1 MNNVLIIEDDKE
13 ICVMIKDH
21 LEKYNYQVFFTL
33 TGANAIERIKEL
45 SPDLIILDLMLPF
58 ISGDELIRNI
68 RKFSDVPVIV
78 VSAKSLTFN
87 KVELLRLGADD
98 YLASINK
105 STHVGQ
111 PVLSVLFA
119 LLSLAGDSPPASK
132 RTKIPR
138 KSKAVRCE
146 AVLPEQKCS
155 QTRKR
160 PQRILCVFSRALTR
174 YEGISARQN
183 RVCPCQS
190 TLTKPFDL
198 DELLARIERNLLR
211 SQKDTPNLC
220 LTFGE
225 LSINT
230 SSKIVT
236 VADEIIVLT
245 AKEYQLVELL
255 AKYPD
260 KVFSKQN
267 LYESIWQEPF
277 ARDNDV
283 INTHISNL
291 RKKLKGEGCRIK
303 TIWGL
308 GYRFAK

>member
-1 MNNVLIIEDDKE
+1 MTISARWLIFS
-13 ICVMIKDH
+13 
-21 LEKYNYQVFFTL
+21 YPTL
-33 TGANAIERIKEL
+33 TQ
-45 SPDLIILDLMLPF
+45 
-58 ISGDELIRNI
+58 
-68 RKFSDVPVIV
+68 PVRALQSTGKSKTYFTWHYAFV
-78 VSAKSLTFN
+78 KNSLTFN

-98 YLASINK
+98 Y
-105 STHVGQ
+105 
-111 PVLSVLFA
+111 
-119 LLSLAGDSPPASK
+119 
-132 RTKIPR
+132 
-138 KSKAVRCE
+138 
-146 AVLPEQKCS
+146 
-155 QTRKR
+155 
-160 PQRILCVFSRALTR
+160 
-174 YEGISARQN
+174 
-183 RVCPCQS
+183 
-190 TLTKPFDL
+190 LTKPFDL

>member
-1 MNNVLIIEDDKE
+1 
-13 ICVMIKDH
+13 
-21 LEKYNYQVFFTL
+21 
-33 TGANAIERIKEL
+33 
-45 SPDLIILDLMLPF
+45 MLARYRHSIPT
-58 ISGDELIRNI
+58 IS
-68 RKFSDVPVIV
+68 
-78 VSAKSLTFN
+78 
-87 KVELLRLGADD
+87 D
-98 YLASINK
+98 Y
-105 STHVGQ
+105 
-111 PVLSVLFA
+111 
-119 LLSLAGDSPPASK
+119 
-132 RTKIPR
+132 
-138 KSKAVRCE
+138 
-146 AVLPEQKCS
+146 
-155 QTRKR
+155 
-160 PQRILCVFSRALTR
+160 
-174 YEGISARQN
+174 
-183 RVCPCQS
+183 
-190 TLTKPFDL
+190 LTKPFDL

-283 INTHISNL
+283 INTQEVMVRL
-291 RKKLKGEGCRIK
+291 DKDFTL
-303 TIWGL
+303 
-308 GYRFAK
+308 

>member
-98 YLASINK
+98 YL
-105 STHVGQ
+105 
-111 PVLSVLFA
+111 
-119 LLSLAGDSPPASK
+119 
-132 RTKIPR
+132 
-138 KSKAVRCE
+138 
-146 AVLPEQKCS
+146 
-155 QTRKR
+155 
-160 PQRILCVFSRALTR
+160 
-174 YEGISARQN
+174 
-183 RVCPCQS
+183 
-190 TLTKPFDL
+190 TKPFDL

-236 VADEIIVLT
+236 VADEIIVET
-245 AKEYQLVELL
+245 KKPEKSRQKA
-255 AKYPD
+255 AGCR
-260 KVFSKQN
+260 N
-267 LYESIWQEPF
+267 TQEVIYTQPLFITPF
-277 ARDNDV
+277 Y
-283 INTHISNL
+283 L
-291 RKKLKGEGCRIK
+291 LKG
-303 TIWGL
+303 
-308 GYRFAK
+308 YRSDRLDINIPVIPKAARRDGFTR

>member
-1 MNNVLIIEDDKE
+1 M
-13 ICVMIKDH
+13 
-21 LEKYNYQVFFTL
+21 
-33 TGANAIERIKEL
+33 
-45 SPDLIILDLMLPF
+45 
-58 ISGDELIRNI
+58 
-68 RKFSDVPVIV
+68 
-78 VSAKSLTFN
+78 
-87 KVELLRLGADD
+87 GADD
-98 YLASINK
+98 Y
-105 STHVGQ
+105 
-111 PVLSVLFA
+111 
-119 LLSLAGDSPPASK
+119 
-132 RTKIPR
+132 
-138 KSKAVRCE
+138 
-146 AVLPEQKCS
+146 
-155 QTRKR
+155 
-160 PQRILCVFSRALTR
+160 
-174 YEGISARQN
+174 
-183 RVCPCQS
+183 
-190 TLTKPFDL
+190 LTKPFDL

-255 AKYPD
+255 ANYPD

>member
-1 MNNVLIIEDDKE
+1 M
-13 ICVMIKDH
+13 
-21 LEKYNYQVFFTL
+21 
-33 TGANAIERIKEL
+33 
-45 SPDLIILDLMLPF
+45 
-58 ISGDELIRNI
+58 
-68 RKFSDVPVIV
+68 
-78 VSAKSLTFN
+78 
-87 KVELLRLGADD
+87 GADD
-98 YLASINK
+98 Y
-105 STHVGQ
+105 
-111 PVLSVLFA
+111 
-119 LLSLAGDSPPASK
+119 
-132 RTKIPR
+132 
-138 KSKAVRCE
+138 
-146 AVLPEQKCS
+146 
-155 QTRKR
+155 
-160 PQRILCVFSRALTR
+160 
-174 YEGISARQN
+174 
-183 RVCPCQS
+183 
-190 TLTKPFDL
+190 LTKPFDL

-211 SQKDTPNLC
+211 SQKDTPHLC

-255 AKYPD
+255 AK
-260 KVFSKQN
+260 N